1 MHNWGYIPLRR
12 YVIALHLERQDLLAK
27 ALGKLGK
34 ASFVSALCDWLE
46 AELAFDNVTILAYR
60 DEIAPMVL
68 HAHAHDEEVHRHLH
82 SIYMTGI
89 YQLDPYFELH
99 MNRASAGCY
108 ALKDIAPDHFYRNDY
123 FLHFYQ
129 KTTIID
135 EIAFVGYPESNISLH
150 ICLGRDAC
158 SGLKFSN
165 RDIKRANALSQ
176 IVIALIEQHWPNVI
190 MQVMEEQGPKA
201 EPLRQQILSVMQES
215 YGVEL
220 TGRQAEVAA
229 LILQGHSTPS
239 IALNLGISP
248 QTVKV
253 FRKQLYRR
261 CNISSQSELF
271 ALFLPALQAPRQ
283 PQP

>member
-1 MHNWGYIPLRR
+1 VL
-12 YVIALHLERQDLLAK
+12 LERQDLLARTLSE
-27 ALGKLGK
+27 LGKSDFAAVL
-34 ASFVSALCDWLE
+34 SDWLA
-46 AELAFDNVTILAYR
+46 AELVFDNVTILAYR
-60 DEIAPMVL
+60 DDTAPIVL
-68 HAHAHDEEVHRHLH
+68 YAHAHDEAVHRHLH
-82 SIYMTGI
+82 SIYTTGI

-123 FLHFYQ
+123 FLHFYE

-135 EIAFVGYPESNISLH
+135 EIAFVAYPLSDISLH
-150 ICLGRDAC
+150 ICIGRDGS

-176 IVIALIEQHWPNVI
+176 IVLALIEQHWPNVI
-190 MQVMEEQGPKA
+190 MQVVNEEEPKA
-201 EPLRQQILSVMQES
+201 EPLRQQILSVMQKS

-239 IALNLGISP
+239 IALNLGISA

-271 ALFLPALQAPRQ
+271 ALFLPALQTPR
-283 PQP
+283 